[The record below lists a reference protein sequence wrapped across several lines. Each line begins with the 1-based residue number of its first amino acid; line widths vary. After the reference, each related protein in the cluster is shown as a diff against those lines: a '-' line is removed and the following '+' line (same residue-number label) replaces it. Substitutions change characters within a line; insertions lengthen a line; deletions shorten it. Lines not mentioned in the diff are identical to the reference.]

1 MQRCSGMTGNDN
13 PTGLLNRADLEARV
27 EEIVS
32 WSGYSSKTHPEI
44 FALYKAALDDGQVE
58 IWRKFEEEAHPA
70 SETIRQQS
78 RLMDDIIT
86 SIAHFTQQT
95 VYPSANPTKGEQVSV
110 LAAGGYGRQ
119 EMAPHSDIDLIFL
132 VPYKVTPHSEQ
143 VIEFIL
149 YFLWD
154 MGLVVGHATRSIDD
168 AIRLAG
174 EDLTIRTNMLETR
187 CIAGDQGLF
196 DEFWE
201 RYVLEVIEQGQLAFV
216 DAKLAERDARHE
228 RMGDTRYVLEP
239 NVKEGKGGLRDLQTL
254 FWIVKYLYRISDV
267 EELIAQG
274 VFTRDDVKLFAKAS
288 NFLWTVRCNLHYLS
302 GRAEDRLTF
311 DVQQEIA
318 RRMGYR
324 DHAGTRGVERLMKHY
339 FLIAKDVG
347 DLTRVLCA
355 VLEEQHK
362 KRQRRFPFFSN
373 PFSKQKIGDFSI
385 DNGRLT
391 VGGTKDFRDSPI
403 KLIQLFLESLT
414 NDIDVHPRALRW
426 VRQSLGRIDDTLRAD
441 PAANEAF
448 LAILTAKRNPEK
460 ILTTMNEAGVFGRFV
475 PDFGRVVAQMQYDM
489 YHVYTV
495 DEHTIRALG
504 ILHRIE
510 SGELT
515 EDHPV
520 SSLIVQEVQSRR
532 VLYLAVL
539 LHDIAK
545 GRKGDHSELGAEI
558 ALHLCPRMGLNDWET
573 DTVAWLVREHLLMS
587 RTSFKRDL
595 DDPQTVA
602 DFADIVQS
610 PERLRLL
617 LILTVADIRAVGPK
631 VWNAWKAELLR
642 DLYYRTQ
649 EALSGSTRTEHKAS
663 RIIAAKE
670 AVSERLAAMGATRD
684 ADWDAAWTASF
695 LERGRDTYWI
705 TFDTDTL
712 VRHAEIVREAE
723 RENRLMDIR
732 ATVDRAR
739 DITEIVIYAPDHPG
753 LFASIAGA
761 MALSGASI
769 ADAKIVTLTDGMAM
783 DTFWI
788 QDNAGR
794 AYDEPRRIE
803 RLRNRIKSALQGQIL
818 PARELAAARNKALPT
833 RTQVFK
839 VPPRVL
845 IDNSVSSD
853 STVIEING
861 RDRLGLLLD
870 LTATLTAEGLQI
882 SSAHISTYGERVVDV
897 FYVKDAYGLQI
908 TGENR
913 IEAIRKNLLE
923 AIAQER
929 PEERSGKKPGKKPEK
944 KKTSRPKKAT
954 KTPDK
959 GKPRKPKKS
968 LSGGKVSAQP

>member
-1 MQRCSGMTGNDN
+1 MIGNDN
-13 PTGLLNRADLEARV
+13 PTEIINRPDLEARV

-44 FALYKAALDDGQVE
+44 FSLYKSALEAGQAE
-58 IWRKFEEEAHPA
+58 IRRKFEHDACPA
-70 SETIRQQS
+70 SETIRAQS
-78 RLMDDIIT
+78 RLMDDIII
-86 SIAHFTQQT
+86 SITQFTQQT
-95 VYPSANPTKGEQVSV
+95 VYPSANPTKGEQISI

-119 EMAPHSDIDLIFL
+119 EMAPQSDIDLVFL

-168 AIRLAG
+168 AIRLSAD
-174 EDLTIRTNMLETR
+174 DLTIRTNMLETR
-187 CIAGDQGLF
+187 CIAGDPALF

-201 RYVLEVIEQGQLAFV
+201 RYVLEIIDQGQRAFV
-216 DAKLAERDARHE
+216 DAKLAERDARHD

-254 FWIVKYLYRISDV
+254 FWIVKYLYRVSDV
-267 EELIAQG
+267 EDLIAQG

-362 KRQRRFPFFSN
+362 KQQRRFPFFSN
-373 PFSKQKIGDFSI
+373 PFSKQKIGDFPI

-391 VGGTKDFRDSPI
+391 VGSAKEFRDSPI
-403 KLIQLFLESLT
+403 KLIQLFLESL
-414 NDIDVHPRALRW
+414 NHSIDVHPRALRW
-426 VRQSLGRIDDTLRAD
+426 ARQSLGRIDDALRSD
-441 PAANEAF
+441 LAANETF
-448 LAILTAKRNPEK
+448 LEILTAKRNPEK
-460 ILTTMNEAGVFGRFV
+460 ILMTMNEAGVFGRFV

-515 EDHPV
+515 ADHPV

-545 GRKGDHSELGAEI
+545 GRKGDHSELGAEV
-558 ALHLCPRMGLNDWET
+558 ALHLCPRMGLTEWET

-587 RTSFKRDL
+587 RTAFKRDL
-595 DDPQTVA
+595 DDPQTVS
-602 DFADIVQS
+602 DFAKIVQS

-617 LILTVADIRAVGPK
+617 LVLTVADIRAVGPK

-649 EALSGSTRTEHKAS
+649 EALSGSTRTDHKKS

-670 AVSERLAAMGATRD
+670 ALSERLVAQNTDWD
-684 ADWDAAWTASF
+684 ADWVAGF

-712 VRHAEIVREAE
+712 AQHATIVRDAE

-732 ATVDRAR
+732 ATVDRDR

-769 ADAKIVTLTDGMAM
+769 ADAKIVTLSDGMAM

-788 QDNAGR
+788 QDGAGR

-803 RLRNRIKSALQGQIL
+803 RLRNRIERALRGQIL
-818 PARELAAARNKALPT
+818 PVRELAAARNKALPT

-897 FYVKDAYGLQI
+897 FYVKDAFGLQI
-908 TGENR
+908 TGESR
-913 IEAIRKNLLE
+913 IEALRKSLLE
-923 AIAQER
+923 AVAQEK
-929 PEERSGKKPGKKPEK
+929 PEKKPEK
-944 KKTSRPKKAT
+944 KKASRPKKT
-954 KTPDK
+954 IKPSNK
-959 GKPRKPKKS
+959 GKPRKPKTS
-968 LSGGKVSAQP
+968 SSGSKAPAQP

>member
-1 MQRCSGMTGNDN
+1 MCLLPRQGGFGMTKTINSASIIN
-13 PTGLLNRADLEARV
+13 KIELEAQV
-27 EEIVS
+27 DDIVS

-44 FALYKAALDDGQVE
+44 FALYKSALEEGRAEIRRQFEQDARAAS
-58 IWRKFEEEAHPA
+58 K
-70 SETIRQQS
+70 TIVDIS
-78 RLMDDIIT
+78 LLMDDIIS
-86 SIAHFTQQT
+86 SIATFAQQS
-95 VYPSANPTKGEQVSV
+95 VYPAANPTRGEQISI
-110 LAAGGYGRQ
+110 LAAGGFGRQ
-119 EMAPHSDIDLIFL
+119 ELAPHSDIDLIIL
-132 VPYKVTPHSEQ
+132 APYKVTPHSEQ

-154 MGLVVGHATRSIDD
+154 MGLTVGHATRSIDD

-187 CIAGDQGLF
+187 CIAGDPTLF
-196 DEFWE
+196 DEFWI
-201 RYVLEVIEQGQLAFV
+201 RYVKEIIEEGQIAFV

-254 FWIVKYLYRISDV
+254 FWIVKYLYQVSDV
-267 EELIAQG
+267 EELVAQG

-302 GRAEDRLTF
+302 ERAEDRLTF

-318 RRMGYR
+318 QRMGYR
-324 DHAGTRGVERLMKHY
+324 DHAGSRGVERLMKHY

-362 KRQRRFPFFSN
+362 KQQRFFSFFPN
-373 PFSKQKIGDFSI
+373 PFSKQKIGDFLI
-385 DNGRLT
+385 DNGRLN
-391 VGGTKDFRDSPI
+391 VSGAKDFRDQPI
-403 KLIQLFLESLT
+403 KLLQLFKESLN
-414 NDIDVHPRALRW
+414 NDIDIHPRALRW
-426 VRQSLGRIDDTLRAD
+426 IRQSLGRIDDVLRSD
-441 PAANEAF
+441 PTANQVF
-448 LAILTAKRNPEK
+448 LDILTAKKNPEK
-460 ILTTMNEAGVFGRFV
+460 ILMRMNEAGVFGRFV

-510 SGELT
+510 AGDLT
-515 EDHPV
+515 HDHPV
-520 SSLIVQEVQSRR
+520 SSRVVKEIQSRR
-532 VLYLAVL
+532 VLYLAVMI
-539 LHDIAK
+539 HDIAK

-558 ALHLCPRMGLNDWET
+558 ALRLCPRMGLNEWET

-587 RTSFKRDL
+587 RTAFKRDL
-595 DDPQTVA
+595 DDPQAVE
-602 DFADIVQS
+602 DFTKIVQS

-642 DLYYRTQ
+642 DLYYRSQ
-649 EALSGSTRTEHKAS
+649 ETLSGSAHTDYRKS

-670 AVSERLAAMGATRD
+670 AFASRLESWDSEWVARFM
-684 ADWDAAWTASF
+684 
-695 LERGRDTYWI
+695 ERGRDTYWI
-705 TFDTDTL
+705 NFDTDTL
-712 VRHAEIVREAE
+712 VRHATIACEAE
-723 RENRLMDIR
+723 RDNREMDIR
-732 ATVDRAR
+732 ATVDTDR
-739 DITEIVIYAPDHPG
+739 DVTEIIIYAADHPG

-769 ADAKIVTLTDGMAM
+769 VDAKIVTLSDGMAM
-783 DTFWI
+783 DTFWV
-788 QDNAGR
+788 QDGSGS
-794 AYDEPRRIE
+794 AYDEQRRIDRLCDRIE
-803 RLRNRIKSALQGQIL
+803 RTLRGQIL
-818 PARELAAARNKALPT
+818 PARELAAARDKALPT
-833 RTQVFK
+833 RMQAFK

-845 IDNSVSSD
+845 IDNNVSSE

-870 LTATLTAEGLQI
+870 LTAIITAEGLQI

-897 FYVKDAYGLQI
+897 FYVKDGFGLKVA
-908 TGENR
+908 GESR
-913 IEAIRKNLLE
+913 IEAIRGKLLE
-923 AIAQER
+923 AVVQGK
-929 PEERSGKKPGKKPEK
+929 SGAVVKKQQKKNTNPPHKKSNGGK
-944 KKTSRPKKAT
+944 KKTSA
-954 KTPDK
+954 
-959 GKPRKPKKS
+959 
-968 LSGGKVSAQP
+968 GGSSAA

>member
-1 MQRCSGMTGNDN
+1 MTDN
-13 PTGLLNRADLEARV
+13 IEPVALMNRANVEARV
-27 EEIVS
+27 DEIVS

-44 FALYKAALDDGQVE
+44 FNLYKTALDDGRAE
-58 IWRKFEEEAHPA
+58 IRRRFEHEAFPA
-70 SETIRQQS
+70 SKSIREQS
-78 RLMDDIIT
+78 RLMDDIIN
-86 SIAHFTQQT
+86 SLVHFTQQT

-119 EMAPHSDIDLIFL
+119 ELAPQSDIDLIFL

-187 CIAGDQGLF
+187 CIAGDPALF
-196 DEFWE
+196 DEFWN
-201 RYVLEVIEQGQLAFV
+201 RYVKEIIEQGQLAFV
-216 DAKLAERDARHE
+216 DAKLAERDTRHD

-239 NVKEGKGGLRDLQTL
+239 NVKEGKGALRDLQTL
-254 FWIVKYLYRISDV
+254 FWIVKYLYGISDV

-288 NFLWTVRCNLHYLS
+288 NFLWTVRCNLHYIS

-311 DVQQEIA
+311 DVQMEIA

-373 PFSKQKIGDFSI
+373 PFSKQKINDFAI

-391 VGGTKDFRDSPI
+391 VSGAKEFRDEPV
-403 KLIQLFLESLT
+403 KLIRLFLESLK

-426 VRQSLGRIDDTLRAD
+426 VRQSLARIDDFLRSD
-441 PAANEAF
+441 PEANEAF
-448 LAILTAKRNPEK
+448 LEILTAKRNPEK
-460 ILTTMNEAGVFGRFV
+460 ILMTMNEAGVFGRFV

-510 SGELT
+510 SGDLAA
-515 EDHPV
+515 DHPASTQV
-520 SSLIVQEVQSRR
+520 VKQVQSRR
-532 VLYLAVL
+532 VLYLAVM

-558 ALHLCPRMGLNDWET
+558 ALRLCPRMGLNDWET

-587 RTSFKRDL
+587 RTAFKRDL
-595 DDPQTVA
+595 DDPQTFA
-602 DFADIVQS
+602 DFAKIVQS

-617 LILTVADIRAVGPK
+617 LVLTVADIRAVGPK

-642 DLYYRTQ
+642 ELYYRTQ
-649 EALSGSTRTEHKAS
+649 EALSGSTQTDHRKS
-663 RIIAAKE
+663 RIIVAKE
-670 AVSERLAAMGATRD
+670 ALSGRL
-684 ADWDAAWTASF
+684 ADWDPDWTARF

-712 VRHAEIVREAE
+712 VRHATIAYEAE
-723 RENRLMDIR
+723 RDNRLMDVR
-732 ATVDRAR
+732 ATVDRDR
-739 DITEIVIYAPDHPG
+739 DITEVIIYAPDHPG

-769 ADAKIVTLTDGMAM
+769 ADAKIVTLSDGMAM

-788 QDNAGR
+788 QDDAGR
-794 AYDEPRRIE
+794 AYDEPRRID
-803 RLRNRIKSALQGQIL
+803 RLRIRIERVLQGEIL
-818 PARELAAARNKALPT
+818 PGRELAAARNKARPT
-833 RTQVFK
+833 RTQAFK

-853 STVIEING
+853 STVIEVNG

-870 LTATLTAEGLQI
+870 LTAILTAEGLQI

-897 FYVKDAYGLQI
+897 FYVKDAFGLKI
-908 TGENR
+908 TGESR
-913 IEAIRKNLLE
+913 IESIRENLL
-923 AIAQER
+923 AVVAQEKIQEKPR
-929 PEERSGKKPGKKPEK
+929 KKPARNN
-944 KKTSRPKKAT
+944 KTRPIKAT
-954 KTPDK
+954 KLPDK
-959 GKPRKPKKS
+959 EKSDKPKRSSTGSKAPARS
-968 LSGGKVSAQP
+968 

>member
-1 MQRCSGMTGNDN
+1 MSANKAHQEVF
-13 PTGLLNRADLEARV
+13 NRTDVEARV
-27 EEIVS
+27 DEIVS
-32 WSGYSSKTHPEI
+32 WSGYSPKTHPEI
-44 FALYKAALDDGQVE
+44 FAIYKTAMDDGCAE
-58 IWRKFEEEAHPA
+58 IRRRFEHEARPA
-70 SETIRQQS
+70 SDIIRDQS
-78 RLMDDIIT
+78 WLMDELIT
-86 SIAHFTQQT
+86 SIAQFTQQT
-95 VYPSANPTKGEQVSV
+95 VYPAANPTKGEQVSV

-154 MGLVVGHATRSIDD
+154 MGLVVGHATRSLDD
-168 AIRLAG
+168 AIRLAR

-187 CIAGDQGLF
+187 CIAGEIALF
-196 DEFWE
+196 EEFWE
-201 RYVLEVIEQGQLAFV
+201 RYVQEVIEEGQLAFV
-216 DAKLAERDARHE
+216 DAKLAERDVRHE

-239 NVKEGKGGLRDLQTL
+239 NVKEGKGALRDLQTL
-254 FWIVKYLYRISDV
+254 FWIVKYLYQISDV
-267 EELIAQG
+267 EDLIAQG
-274 VFTRDDVKLFAKAS
+274 VFTREDVKVFAKAS

-302 GRAEDRLTF
+302 GRAENRLTF
-311 DVQQEIA
+311 DVQQEVA

-362 KRQRRFPFFSN
+362 KRQRRFPFLSN
-373 PFSKQKIGDFSI
+373 PFSKQKISDFPI

-391 VGGTKDFRDSPI
+391 VDGAKAFREEPV
-403 KLIQLFLESLT
+403 KLVTLFRESLD
-414 NDIDVHPRALRW
+414 NGVDIHPRALRW
-426 VRQSLGRIDDTLRAD
+426 ARQSLARIDDRLRND
-441 PAANEAF
+441 PNANEAF
-448 LAILTAKRNPEK
+448 LGILTAQRNPEK
-460 ILTTMNEAGVFGRFV
+460 ILMTMNEAGVFGRFV

-510 SGELT
+510 AGELT

-520 SSLIVQEVQSRR
+520 STLVVQEVQSRR

-545 GRKGDHSELGAEI
+545 GRKGDHAVLGAEI
-558 ALHLCPRMGLNDWET
+558 ALRLCPRMGLNEWET
-573 DTVAWLVREHLLMS
+573 ETVAWLVREHLLMS

-602 DFADIVQS
+602 DFAQIVQS

-617 LILTVADIRAVGPK
+617 LVLTVADIRAVGPK

-642 DLYYRTQ
+642 ELYYRTQ
-649 EALSGSTRTEHKAS
+649 EALSGSTQTDHRKA
-663 RIIAAKE
+663 RIAAAKE
-670 AVSERLAAMGATRD
+670 NLVARL
-684 ADWDAAWTASF
+684 ADWDAEWTEQY
-695 LERGRDTYWI
+695 LDRGRDTYWI
-705 TFDTDTL
+705 SFDTDTL
-712 VRHAEIVREAE
+712 VRHATIAHEAE
-723 RENRLMDIR
+723 REERLMDVR
-732 ATVDRAR
+732 ATVDRDR
-739 DITEIVIYAPDHPG
+739 DVTEIIIYAPDHPG
-753 LFASIAGA
+753 LFASITGA

-769 ADAKIVTLTDGMAM
+769 VDAKIVTMSHGMAM

-788 QDNAGR
+788 QDGSGGAF
-794 AYDEPRRIE
+794 DEPRRID
-803 RLRNRIKSALQGQIL
+803 RLRVRIEQVLQGKIL
-818 PARELAAARNKALPT
+818 PSRELAAARNKALPT

-845 IDNSVSSD
+845 IDNNVSSD

-870 LTATLTAEGLQI
+870 LTTVITAEGLQV

-897 FYVKDAYGLQI
+897 FYVKDAFGLQV
-908 TGENR
+908 TGESR
-913 IEAIRKNLLE
+913 IEAIREKLL
-923 AIAQER
+923 AAVAQDKAAQNKTTQDKPKR
-929 PEERSGKKPGKKPEK
+929 KSPGKTKSSGVSEK
-944 KKTSRPKKAT
+944 TNAHKKAT
-954 KTPDK
+954 KAQHTTKP
-959 GKPRKPKKS
+959 GKLRKAKP
-968 LSGGKVSAQP
+968 GGNASTRP